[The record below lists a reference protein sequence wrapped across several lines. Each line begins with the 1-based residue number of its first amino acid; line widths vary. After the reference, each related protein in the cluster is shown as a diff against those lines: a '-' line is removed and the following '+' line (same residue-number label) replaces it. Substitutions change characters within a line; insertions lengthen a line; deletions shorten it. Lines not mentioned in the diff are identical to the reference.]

1 MRNIETKLGSR
12 YGDFDTDPAR
22 PFCARLARISC
33 FNTNPFWSNSPINAL
48 RDVRAREER
57 HLILRE
63 AACAEN
69 VRVRDSS
76 GFLQGVRLPDLT

>member
-1 MRNIETKLGSR
+1 MVIVVARLMPVIRGCAIL
-12 YGDFDTDPAR
+12 AR
-22 PFCARLARISC
+22 P
-33 FNTNPFWSNSPINAL
+33 NNHPFWSNSPINAL
-48 RDVRAREER
+48 RAFRTREER

-76 GFLQGVRLPDLT
+76 GFLQGIRLPELT